1 MAVTLTQLSAFLCV
15 VRRGSVT
22 AAAEELVVT
31 QPSVS
36 AAVAALERE
45 VGVQLTERAGRNV
58 RPTAA
63 GEAYARYAADV
74 LGLLREG
81 SEVAGEVS
89 RGAGARLRI
98 SAVTTAGEYL
108 APALIQAFQE
118 HHPELQVSLHV
129 GNREEVFRRIETHE
143 ADVAISG
150 QPPEDRDL
158 EGVVFAQNEFA
169 LITAPGDP
177 LAKRPWVAVEELG
190 TTPWLMREEGSGT
203 RRLVR
208 DYLASHQLE
217 PPQLTLG
224 SNGAIK
230 SAARVG
236 LGIALQSQHA
246 IQLELDFGLL
256 TTIRPRGGLPKRSW
270 YVVRSTVGPERDS
283 VQAFTGYVTSR
294 AARHALARAHGD
306 EVKQTRRQ
314 LAKGKTSDRAAS

>member
-1 MAVTLTQLSAFLCV
+1 MAVTLTQLAAFLSV

-45 VGVQLTERAGRNV
+45 VGVKLTERAGRNV
-58 RPTAA
+58 RPTPA

-81 SEVAGEVS
+81 AEVASEVAE
-89 RGAGARLRI
+89 GAGSRLRI
-98 SAVTTAGEYL
+98 SAVTTAGEHL
-108 APALIQAFQE
+108 APALLQAFRE

-129 GNREEVFRRIETHE
+129 GNREEVFRRVETHE

-150 QPPEDRDL
+150 QPPENSTLD
-158 EGVVFAQNEFA
+158 GAAFAENEFA
-169 LITAPGDP
+169 LITAPADP
-177 LAKRPWVAVEELG
+177 LAKRPWVAIDELG
-190 TTPWLMREEGSGT
+190 RTPWLMREEGSGT
-203 RRLVR
+203 RRLCESF
-208 DYLASHQLE
+208 LTANQLE
-217 PPQLTLG
+217 PPKLTLG

-230 SAARVG
+230 NAARVG
-236 LGIALQSQHA
+236 LGIALQSRHA

-256 TTIRPRGGLPKRSW
+256 ATIRPRGGLPKRSW
-270 YVVRSTVGPERDS
+270 YVVRSTVGPNRES
-283 VQAFTGYVTSR
+283 VDAFVAFVASP

-306 EVKQTRRQ
+306 EVQQTRRQ
-314 LAKGKTSDRAAS
+314 LARR